1 MVQAV
6 LRVPLRE
13 GLALQLNGYNLTN
26 QKYYD
31 LIHPAHV
38 VPGAGRSLLASL
50 NFRL

>member
-1 MVQAV
+1 MK
-6 LRVPLRE
+6 VPLRD
-13 GLALQLNGYNLTN
+13 GLVLQLNGYNLTD

-50 NFRL
+50 NVRL